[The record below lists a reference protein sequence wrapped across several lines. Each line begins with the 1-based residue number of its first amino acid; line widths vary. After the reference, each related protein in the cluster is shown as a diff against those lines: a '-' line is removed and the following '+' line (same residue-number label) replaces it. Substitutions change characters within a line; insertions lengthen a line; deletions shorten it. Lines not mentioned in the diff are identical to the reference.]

1 MFTANLLETFGRTSD
16 ERVENAIA
24 ELKKGRG
31 ILVVDNKNRENE
43 GDST

>member
-24 ELKKGRG
+24 ELKA
-31 ILVVDNKNRENE
+31 IS
-43 GDST
+43 STQPKR